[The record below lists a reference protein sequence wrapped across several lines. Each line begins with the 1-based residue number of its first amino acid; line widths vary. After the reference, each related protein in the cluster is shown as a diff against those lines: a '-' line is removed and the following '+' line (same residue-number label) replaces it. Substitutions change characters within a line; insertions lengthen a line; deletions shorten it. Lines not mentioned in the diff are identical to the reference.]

1 MNKIKIQKFTFIYQ
15 SKNGKI
21 DTYVTSAPIENYRY
35 HFIAYKYKQ
44 EGQVSGPRRF
54 NKSGFLSHIHCNNTG
69 ENIPVSRSAFAIS
82 FGAPRG

>member
-1 MNKIKIQKFTFIYQ
+1 MNKIENQKFTFIYQ